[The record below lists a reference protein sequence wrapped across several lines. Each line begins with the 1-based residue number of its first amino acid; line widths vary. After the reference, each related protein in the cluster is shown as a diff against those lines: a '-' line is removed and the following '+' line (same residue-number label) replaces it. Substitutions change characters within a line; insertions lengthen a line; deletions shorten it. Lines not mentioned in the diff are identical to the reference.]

1 MKGIILAA
9 GIASRLRP
17 LTDNTPK
24 CLLKVGGKPIL
35 QRAID
40 NLIENSINDFVIVTG
55 YLKEQIEKFI
65 NETYPSLNVE
75 FLYNEDFDS
84 TNNIYS
90 LWLAKESLKNKDFI
104 LFDSDIIFDG
114 EIVSLLL
121 SSEYDNCLALKT
133 GINLGDEEI
142 KVKVNSDNS
151 IVEISKEV
159 PTDIALGESIGIEKF
174 SKEFGEKLFDILDE
188 MILNEG
194 LKNVF
199 YEAAFQ
205 RAINFGEKIFAVPVK
220 YKFCI
225 EIDFRQD
232 FEEAEKALKNSKL

>member
-24 CLLKVGGKPIL
+24 CLLKVGDKPIL

-40 NLIENSINDFVIVTG
+40 NLLENSIKDLVIVTG
-55 YLKEQIEKFI
+55 YLKEQIESFVNKS
-65 NETYPSLNVE
+65 YPFLKVE
-75 FLYNEDFDS
+75 FLHNEDFAT

-90 LWLAKESLKNKDFI
+90 LWLAKESLKNEDFI
-104 LFDSDIIFDG
+104 LLDSDIVFDG
-114 EIVSLLL
+114 EIISLLL
-121 SSEYDNCLALKT
+121 SGGYDNCLALKT
-133 GINLGDEEI
+133 GTELGDEEI
-142 KVKVNSDNS
+142 KVKVRKDNS
-151 IVEISKEV
+151 ILEISKEV
-159 PTDIALGESIGIEKF
+159 PPGEAIGESVGIEKF
-174 SKEFGEKLFDILDE
+174 SKAFGEKLFDILDD
-188 MILNEG
+188 MILKEG

-205 RAINFGEKIFAVPVK
+205 RAINSGEKIFAVPVK
-220 YKFCI
+220 NKFCI

-232 FEEAEKALKNSKL
+232 LDEAEKALENSE